1 MSTHVL
7 TNLHGR
13 NKLINTTYVSSQPN
27 NNTMLESIN
36 SSLQQ
41 QVKDENLKRNTLEI
55 KINNIASEI
64 ELIQSELKSNSTITN
79 SEILSKIDNLFL
91 YFFENKSDN
100 AYLDANNDI
109 QIMY

>member
-13 NKLINTTYVSSQPN
+13 NKTVNTTYVSSQPN
-27 NNTMLESIN
+27 NTILESIN
-36 SSLQQ
+36 SSLQK

-64 ELIQSELKSNSTITN
+64 ELIQTELKNNSTISN

-100 AYLDANNDI
+100 AYIDSNNDI